1 MLWVSPKSEM
11 ESLEAK
17 SVKPSKLVE
26 IEGVS
31 MPSEMVENWNLISG
45 FQARPD
51 DLLLCTYPKAGKEE
65 PMRMIGRAMG
75 EGEPGNV
82 NSHDSW
88 MNSLFPIAFLLPS
101 W

>member
-1 MLWVSPKSEM
+1 MDLKSEM
-11 ESLEAK
+11 ESLDAIK
-17 SVKPSKLVE
+17 RSKLVE
-26 IEGVS
+26 FEGIP
-31 MPSEMVENWNLISG
+31 MLNEMVENWNLISG

-65 PMRMIGRAMG
+65 PRRMIGRAMG

-82 NSHDSW
+82 DSHDSW
-88 MNSLFPIAFLLPS
+88 MNSLFAIAFFLPS